1 MADDRYGPRSSAPE
15 SRSDAPLRYST
26 VMAEVDQQRKRA
38 WELAHKIL
46 SLIQVVPTREGKD
59 LLQISTQEICRA
71 MGQPEGAKLEEVKD
85 FVFQVLGFLQGYD
98 VHLVCGC
105 GYLSLLASA
114 EDWSER
120 FLEHGREPTPFS
132 PPDLEQYFYEHVIN
146 GPRALRTDVPQ
157 ICESEAESN
166 R

>member
-1 MADDRYGPRSSAPE
+1 
-15 SRSDAPLRYST
+15 
-26 VMAEVDQQRKRA
+26 MAEVDQQRKRA
-38 WELAHKIL
+38 WVLAHKIL
-46 SLIQVVPTREGKD
+46 SLTKIVQSLDGID
-59 LLQISTQEICRA
+59 LLQVSTQEICKA
-71 MGQPEGAKLEEVKD
+71 MGKPEGARLEEVRD
-85 FVFQVLGFLQGYD
+85 FVYQVLGFLQGYD